1 MNVSTILNELRKEGF
16 NMAEKYQTRE
26 ERRRQQLAAKKK
38 NKGKKSPSGTFKKI
52 FLALIVLGIIGM
64 LSGVATFAYM
74 IKDAPKL
81 NEKLL
86 KDPISSKI
94 YDMDNKIIAE
104 VGSEK
109 RDYVEY
115 EDIPKLVENAVLAT
129 EDVRFYKHHG
139 VDLIRLA
146 GAVVANIKDG
156 FGSEGAST
164 ITQQVVKNS
173 FLTFDKTLKRKAQE
187 AWLAFQLERKY
198 TKQEIFEMYVNKIYM
213 SENVHGIATAAKVY
227 FGKDDLKDLE
237 IHEAALLAGM
247 PQSPNNYN
255 PFEHP
260 DKAEKRRN
268 IVLSLMHQH
277 GFISKEEMEKAQK
290 VPVESTLVKEEKRQK
305 NDKPFDAFVDAV
317 IDEVEK
323 YGDFDIFSDGLH
335 IYTTLDQD
343 AQTYVEE
350 MLNSNEIVQFPDDEF
365 QAGIALLD
373 TKTGEIR
380 AIGGGRNQKVKR
392 GFNYAIDTRRQPG
405 STIKPI
411 LDYGPAIEYLKW
423 GTYHTLVDEPYTYSD
438 PERTP
443 INNWDHRHMG
453 PMTMREALSRSRNVP
468 ALKALQEVGLEKAKD
483 FANRLGIPLKEI
495 YESYAIGGLGNK
507 DKGVSPL
514 QMAGAFS
521 AFGNNGFYTEPHAI
535 RAIEFRDGTKI
546 DTAPEPK
553 VAMNDYTAFMI
564 TDMLKSVV
572 KDSYGTGT
580 RADIPG
586 LPVAGKTGTTNY
598 SQADR
603 EKYSIPDGAV
613 PDSWFVGYTTK
624 YTAAVWTGYK
634 DQMENYIPAGENQ
647 KIAQYLF
654 KNLME
659 HVSSNVETPD
669 FEMPNSVEQVRIEKG
684 TVPAKLASEYTPEDQ
699 VLYEFAVKGHAPSQV
714 SEKFYKLAAPGNVQA
729 MYEEATNEIVLSW
742 DYDFKGDN
750 EGVQF
755 EVNVSINEGPEQ
767 QLTVTGEKSLRISNP
782 VPGGIY
788 KFSVIAVKGDQRS
801 DPGSAAVQVPDPFG
815 ENSENSD
822 GQNNGDQG
830 DNSGNNGNGQPGSGN
845 NQGGNGSEDDNAG
858 DESGD
863 GNTGGD
869 GAGGNGGNG
878 GDGNGGNGGNGSG
891 GNGGDGNGGNG
902 GDGSGSTGGGDGS
915 GNNGAGNVGSSG
927 GTGSNGTGQTGNTAQ
942 STGGFFRNR

>member
-1 MNVSTILNELRKEGF
+1 M
-16 NMAEKYQTRE
+16 
-26 ERRRQQLAAKKK
+26 
-38 NKGKKSPSGTFKKI
+38 
-52 FLALIVLGIIGM
+52 
-64 LSGVATFAYM
+64 SGVATFAYM

-94 YDMDNKIIAE
+94 YDMNNHLIAE

-109 RDYVEY
+109 RDYVDY
-115 EDIPKLVENAVLAT
+115 DHIPKLVEHAVLAT
-129 EDVRFYKHHG
+129 EDYRFYKHHG
-139 VDLIRLA
+139 VDLIRLG
-146 GAVVANIKDG
+146 GAVIANITHG
-156 FGSEGAST
+156 FGSEGGST

-198 TKQEIFEMYVNKIYM
+198 TKHEIFEMYVNKVYM
-213 SENVHGIATAAKVY
+213 SEGVHGIATAAKIY
-227 FGKDDLKDLE
+227 FGKDLKDLTLP
-237 IHEAALLAGM
+237 EAALLAGM

-260 DKAEKRRN
+260 DRAEKRRN
-268 IVLSLMHQH
+268 IVLSLMYKH
-277 GFISKEEMEKAQK
+277 GYITKEEMEKAQK
-290 VPVESTLVKEEKRQK
+290 VPVTSTLVKEEKRKK
-305 NDKPFDAFVDAV
+305 NDKPYDAFVDAV

-323 YGDFDIFSDGLH
+323 YGDFDIFSDGLK
-335 IYTTLDQD
+335 IYTTLDPD
-343 AQTYVEE
+343 AQSYVEK
-350 MLNSNEIVQFPDDEF
+350 MLNSNDIVQFPDDKF
-365 QAGIALLD
+365 QAGIVLLD

-438 PERTP
+438 GTP
-443 INNWDHRHMG
+443 INNWDNRHMG
-453 PMTMREALSRSRNVP
+453 PMTMREALARSRNVP

-514 QMAGAFS
+514 QMAGAYS

-546 DTAPEPK
+546 DTSPEPK
-553 VAMNDYTAFMI
+553 VVMNDYTAFMI

-572 KDSYGTGT
+572 KDPYGTGT

-603 EKYSIPDGAV
+603 ERYGIPDGAV
-613 PDSWFVGYTTK
+613 PDSWFVGYTTR

-634 DQMENYIPAGENQ
+634 DQTENYIPAGDDQ
-647 KIAQYLF
+647 KISQYLF

-659 HVSSNVETPD
+659 HVSRGVETPD
-669 FEMPNSVEQVRIEKG
+669 FEMPNSVERVRIEKG
-684 TVPAKLASEYTPEDQ
+684 SVPAKLASEYTPENM
-699 VLYEFAVKGHAPSQV
+699 VLYEYAVKGHAPSQV
-714 SEKFYKLAAPGNVQA
+714 SEKFYKPEAPNIQA
-729 MYEEATNEIVLSW
+729 KYDEQANQIVLSW
-742 DYDFKGDN
+742 DYNTEGDN
-750 EGVQF
+750 QGVQF
-755 EVNVSINEGPEQ
+755 VVNVSINGGPEQ
-767 QLTVTGEKSLRISNP
+767 QLTVTEEKGFSIANP

-788 KFSVIAVKGDQRS
+788 KFNVIAVKGNLQS
-801 DPGSAAVQVPDPFG
+801 APGSATIQIPDPSNLG
-815 ENSENSD
+815 KDDKKGDN
-822 GQNNGDQG
+822 QNNGNQG
-830 DNSGNNGNGQPGSGN
+830 DNSGNNGSNQPGSGN
-845 NQGGNGSEDDNAG
+845 NQGGNGS
-858 DESGD
+858 GD
-863 GNTGGD
+863 GNTGGNGPGD
-869 GAGGNGGNG
+869 NGGNGTGGNGGTGAGGNGGTG
-878 GDGNGGNGGNGSG
+878 AGGNGGTGAGGNDGTGTGGNDGTGAG
-891 GNGGDGNGGNG
+891 GNGGTGTGGNG
-902 GDGSGSTGGGDGS
+902 GTGAGGNGGTGAGGSGSHGHGAGSNGGTGTGGNSAS
-915 GNNGAGNVGSSG
+915 GRANGAGSVGSSG
-927 GTGSNGTGQTGNTAQ
+927 GTGSSGHTGQT
-942 STGGFFRNR
+942 TGGFSRNR

>member
-1 MNVSTILNELRKEGF
+1 
-16 NMAEKYQTRE
+16 MAEKYQTRE
-26 ERRRQQLAAKKK
+26 ERRKQLAAAKKK
-38 NKGKKSPSGTFKKI
+38 KKSKKSPEGTFKKI
-52 FLALIVLGIIGM
+52 FLAFIALCIIGM

-74 IKDAPKL
+74 VKDAPKL
-81 NEKLL
+81 DEKLL

-94 YDMDNKIIAE
+94 YDMDGNLITE

-115 EDIPKLVENAVLAT
+115 EDIPELVRNAVLAT
-129 EDVRFYKHHG
+129 EDVRFFKHNG
-139 VDLIRLA
+139 VDLIRLG

-198 TKQEIFEMYVNKIYM
+198 TKQEIFEMYVNKIFM

-227 FGKDDLKDLE
+227 FGKEDLKDLE
-237 IHEAALLAGM
+237 LHEAALLAGM

-268 IVLSLMHQH
+268 IVLSLMYKH
-277 GFISKEEMEKAQK
+277 GFITKEEMEKAK
-290 VPVESTLVKEEKRQK
+290 AIPVESTIVKEENRKK
-305 NDKPFDAFVDAV
+305 NDKPYDAFVDAV

-335 IYTTLDQD
+335 IYTTLDPD
-343 AQTYVEE
+343 AQSYVEE
-350 MLNSNEIVQFPDDEF
+350 MLNSNEIVQFPDDKF
-365 QAGIALLD
+365 QAGIVLLD

-392 GFNYAIDTRRQPG
+392 GFNFAIDTRRQPG

-423 GTYHTLVDEPYTYSD
+423 GTYETLVDEPYTYSD
-438 PERTP
+438 GTP
-443 INNWDHRHMG
+443 INNWDNKHMG
-453 PMTMREALSRSRNVP
+453 AMTMREALARSRNVP

-495 YESYAIGGLGNK
+495 YESYAIGGLGGE

-514 QMAGAFS
+514 QMAGAYS

-535 RAIEFRDGTKI
+535 RAIELRDGTKI
-546 DTAPEPK
+546 DTSPESK
-553 VAMNDYTAFMI
+553 VVMNDYTAFMI

-580 RADIPG
+580 RADVAG

-598 SQADR
+598 TKSER
-603 EKYSIPDGAV
+603 EKFGIPNEAV

-624 YTAAVWTGYK
+624 YTAAVWTGY
-634 DQMENYIPAGENQ
+634 ENPKQNYLIGSEQ

-654 KNLME
+654 KNLMS
-659 HVSSNVETPD
+659 HVSSKIETPD
-669 FEMPNSVEQVRIEKG
+669 FEMPNSVEQVRIERG
-684 TVPAKLASEYTPEDQ
+684 TIPAKLASEYTPEDQ
-699 VLYEFAVKGHAPSQV
+699 VIYEYAVKGHAPTKV
-714 SEKFYKLAAPGNVQA
+714 SEKFYKLEAPGNVSA
-729 MYEEATNEIVLSW
+729 TYEEATNEIVLSW
-742 DYDFKGDN
+742 NYNNDGGN

-755 EVNVSINEGPEQ
+755 EVNVSINGGPEQ
-767 QLTVTGEKSLRISNP
+767 QLTVTGEKGVRISNP
-782 VPGGIY
+782 VPGGMY
-788 KFSVIAVKGDQRS
+788 TFSVIAVKGDQRS
-801 DPGSAAVQVPDPFG
+801 DPGSTSIQVPDPLNLEEDGEDDGVIDEG
-815 ENSENSD
+815 ENSENEDEGDDSGNTGSD
-822 GQNNGDQG
+822 QQGSGNSQG
-830 DNSGNNGNGQPGSGN
+830 DNGSGDGV
-845 NQGGNGSEDDNAG
+845 GGDQ
-858 DESGD
+858 SGG

-869 GAGGNGGNG
+869 GTGGNDTGGSGSGGNGTG
-878 GDGNGGNGGNGSG
+878 GTGTGGNGSG
-891 GNGGDGNGGNG
+891 ANGAGGNG
-902 GDGSGSTGGGDGS
+902 TGGVNGSGV
-915 GNNGAGNVGSSG
+915 NGAGRLNGSENVGTNGAGSTSTHNQNSSG
-927 GTGSNGTGQTGNTAQ
+927 TSVSPQNY
-942 STGGFFRNR
+942 R